1 MDAHTLQLEQPL
13 LTATGI
19 NERRSKTATK
29 KSQQPTFKKLSKLG
43 NLQVT
48 ISSSMF
54 AGERIYFPP
63 KTRTKEKMS
72 TPTTSIQH
80 YTGDVGECD

>member
-1 MDAHTLQLEQPL
+1 M
-13 LTATGI
+13 I
-19 NERRSKTATK
+19 K
-29 KSQQPTFKKLSKLG
+29 KKLSKLG

-48 ISSSMF
+48 LSSSMF